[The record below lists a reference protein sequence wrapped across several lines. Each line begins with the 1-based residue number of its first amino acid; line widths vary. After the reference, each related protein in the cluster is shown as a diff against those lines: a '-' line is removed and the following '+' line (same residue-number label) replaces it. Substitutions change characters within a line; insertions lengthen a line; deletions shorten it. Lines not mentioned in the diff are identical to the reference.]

1 MKEEMDSFPLS
12 LFEASLLCVMFKI
25 HQESLEKLKLD

>member
-12 LFEASLLCVMFKI
+12 SFEASLLCVMFKI
-25 HQESLEKLKLD
+25 HQDSLALWF